1 MLPIPT
7 TGQEG
12 VMAAKKISKKKY
24 LKILNKH
31 LRSEPGASLGT
42 LFVFYPLGTKAKH
55 ATGVAASE
63 PSSKRDLEV
72 MAAIQ
77 NKAAGEFIVTDEKAA

>member
-1 MLPIPT
+1 
-7 TGQEG
+7 
-12 VMAAKKISKKKY
+12 MAAKKVSKKKY
-24 LKILNKH
+24 LKILNKR

-55 ATGVAASE
+55 ATGVTASE
-63 PSSKRDLEV
+63 PSGERDLEI

-77 NKAAGEFIVTDEKAA
+77 SKATGEFIVTDEKAA